1 MSANL
6 HCGETDITSSMR
18 YKVTSRTDITILAS
32 VPSRAGG
39 TGKVKDSKTEALIW
53 VPVLANQPADGLGTV
68 IGVDPRCV
76 RGTHVVTE
84 GNFTYVPIEPGA
96 DGLKEHFGL
105 FKIEPS
111 SVPD

>member
-1 MSANL
+1 
-6 HCGETDITSSMR
+6 MR
-18 YKVTSRTDITILAS
+18 YKVTSRADITILAN

-39 TGKVKDSKTEALIW
+39 AGKIKNSKSEALIW
-53 VPVLANQPADGLGTV
+53 VPILANQPADGLGTIV
-68 IGVDPRCV
+68 GVDPRCV

-84 GNFTYVPIEPGA
+84 GNFTYVPIETGD

>member
-1 MSANL
+1 
-6 HCGETDITSSMR
+6 MR
-18 YKVTSRTDITILAS
+18 YKVTSRTDITILAN
-32 VPSRAGG
+32 VPGRAGG
-39 TGKVKDSKTEALIW
+39 TGKIKNSKNEALIW
-53 VPVLANQPADGLGTV
+53 VPILANQPVDGLGTI

-84 GNFTYVPIEPGA
+84 GNFTYVPIEPGD